1 MTAGRQHCGQVV
13 CIAGYDYYVEKD
25 SLLLL

>member
-1 MTAGRQHCGQVV
+1 MTAGGQHCGRVV

-25 SLLLL
+25 SLLSL